1 MQSLSLKSTRYLIVA
16 VLVLPGTAF
25 AQASDLTDKGTP
37 GNVNQ
42 ERPNLPAVGAATP
55 AGRFGDK
62 SQLTI
67 SSDAGLSIATS
78 SVSDVDGST
87 TTITLRPAVDYF
99 IANNLS
105 LGGFIGLDYVKASGS
120 HATTFAIGPR
130 VGYNLAFSDR
140 FSVWP
145 KLGFSYSSTDVST
158 DVPTGPNTETSTG
171 ASGSH
176 IALNVFVPVMF
187 HPVPHF
193 FLGFGPALDTDLSG
207 DARVTTIAG
216 RLTIGGWL

>member
-1 MQSLSLKSTRYLIVA
+1 V
-16 VLVLPGTAF
+16 AF
-25 AQASDLTDKGTP
+25 AQAEKLTDKGTSA
-37 GNVNQ
+37 NVNQ
-42 ERPNLPAVGAATP
+42 ERPNLPAVAANTA

-67 SSDAGLSIATS
+67 SSDAGLSIAST

-99 IANNLS
+99 LIDNLS

-140 FSVWP
+140 FTVWP
-145 KLGFSYSSTDVST
+145 KLGFSYSTTDVST
-158 DVPTGPNTETSTG
+158 EVSTGPNTSTSTG

-176 IALNVFVPVMF
+176 IALNVFVPVLF
-187 HPVPHF
+187 HLVPHF
-193 FLGFGPALDTDLSG
+193 FVGFGPALDTDLSG

>member
-1 MQSLSLKSTRYLIVA
+1 MQSFPVVSTSCLILACLALPSVA
-16 VLVLPGTAF
+16 L
-25 AQASDLTDKGTP
+25 AQGQELTDKGNAA
-37 GNVNQ
+37 NVNQ
-42 ERPNLPAVGAATP
+42 QRPDLPAVAANTP

-62 SQLTI
+62 AQLTI
-67 SSDAGLSIATS
+67 SSDAGLSIATT

-87 TTITLRPAVDYF
+87 TTITLRPAIDYF
-99 IANNLS
+99 VANNLS
-105 LGGFIGLDYVKASGS
+105 LGGFLGLDYVKAAGS

-130 VGYNLAFSDR
+130 VGYNLTFSDR
-140 FSVWP
+140 FSLWP

-158 DVPTGPNTETSTG
+158 DVPTGPNTTTSTG

-176 IALNVFVPVMF
+176 IALNVYVPVLF
-187 HPVPHF
+187 HPVQHF
-193 FLGFGPALDTDLSG
+193 FIGFGPALDTDLSG

>member
-1 MQSLSLKSTRYLIVA
+1 MKQYRLVSRLCLIV
-16 VLVLPGTAF
+16 VGSCIPSVAF
-25 AQASDLTDKGTP
+25 AQAETLTDKGTP
-37 GNVNQ
+37 SNVNQ
-42 ERPNLPAVGAATP
+42 ERPNLPAVAANTA

-67 SSDAGLSIATS
+67 SSDAGLSIASTS
-78 SVSDVDGST
+78 VTEVDGST
-87 TTITLRPAVDYF
+87 TTVTLRPAVDYF
-99 IANNLS
+99 LANNLS

-140 FSVWP
+140 FTVWP
-145 KLGFSYSSTDVST
+145 KLGFSYSTTDVSTDVST
-158 DVPTGPNTETSTG
+158 DPNTTTSTG
-171 ASGSH
+171 VSGSH
-176 IALNVFVPVMF
+176 IALNVFVPVLF

-193 FLGFGPALDTDLSG
+193 FVGFGPALDTDLSG
-207 DARVTTIAG
+207 DARATTIAG

>member
-1 MQSLSLKSTRYLIVA
+1 MKSCYLAPISCLVFACLSLPSVA
-16 VLVLPGTAF
+16 L
-25 AQASDLTDKGTP
+25 AQAEDLTDKGTA

-42 ERPNLPAVGAATP
+42 ERPNLPAVAANTA

-67 SSDAGLSIATS
+67 SSDAGLSIATT
-78 SVSDVDGST
+78 SVSDIDGST

-99 IANNLS
+99 VANNVS
-105 LGGFIGLDYVKASGS
+105 VGGFVGLDYVKASGS

-140 FSVWP
+140 FTLWP
-145 KLGFSYSSTDVST
+145 KLGFSYSTTDVST
-158 DVPTGPNTETSTG
+158 DVPTGPNTTTSTG

-193 FLGFGPALDTDLSG
+193 FIGFGPALDTDLSG
-207 DARVTTIAG
+207 DARTTTIAG